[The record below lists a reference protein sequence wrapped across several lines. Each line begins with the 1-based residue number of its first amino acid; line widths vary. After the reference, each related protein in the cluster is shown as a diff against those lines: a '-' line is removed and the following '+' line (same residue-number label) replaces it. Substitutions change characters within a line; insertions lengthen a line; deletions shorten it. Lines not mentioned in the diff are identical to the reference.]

1 MNIDFNPETLA
12 NTNAQTNSV
21 GSNGYVPA
29 NKWLRVDIKLGENNW
44 LQVGFMNLNG
54 SKPDKGAINL
64 VNSLKLNEENP
75 EFVSEKRGI
84 RFTHKSAD
92 AEPKELD
99 ISSLL

>member
-1 MNIDFNPETLA
+1 MNIDFNPAELST
-12 NTNAQTNSV
+12 NTQTNQV
-21 GSNGYVPA
+21 GNGNGYIPA
-29 NKWLRVDIKLGENNW
+29 NKWLRVDIQLGENNW

-84 RFTHKSAD
+84 RFTLKVSD
-92 AEPKELD
+92 GESKELD